1 MADLA
6 PLIRQRFLDANGDPL
21 SGGKLWSYVAGT
33 TTPIQTYTDRSGTS
47 YNTNPI
53 ILDSEG
59 YCDVWLGP
67 GYFKFVLMDANDV
80 TIWTKDNV
88 SLTTNSNESLPSGG
102 LANTFLKKNSEVDFD
117 CAWVSLAKS
126 DVGLGNV
133 DNTSDANK
141 PISTATQTALDLK
154 ANAADLT
161 AHIDDE
167 VAAHQATAIFYDT
180 NVSFLVADNVQQAI
194 DELKGL
200 IDDIEA
206 ADVGYSNATS
216 GLTATN
222 TQAAIDEVVADIAAL
237 DGDDIA
243 YTNVASGLISNNV
256 QDAID
261 ELNDIK
267 VDKSSFAAKGDL
279 LSATAASTPARLA
292 VGSNGQVLTA
302 DSAESTGLKW
312 ASSLTNPMTTQG
324 DLIVGGTSGAA
335 TRLAK
340 GTDGDIF
347 KMVSGSPAW
356 STPTLPTI
364 QRFTSG
370 SGTYTT
376 PAGVKYIKVKMV
388 GGGGGGAGGGTS
400 AGTAATAGGSTTF
413 GSSLLTA
420 GGGAAGGWATTSG
433 VAGGS
438 PTVNSPAVALVS
450 VSGGRGGASS
460 FNGSNTNL
468 YPAPVDGGVSFF
480 GGSGNGGGPN
490 TAGQAALV
498 NTGSGGG
505 GGNTNN
511 TTANYSGSGGGAGAY
526 IEAIITS
533 PSSSYSYAVGAAGSA
548 GGAGSNGFAGGAG
561 GSGIIIV
568 EEYYQ

>member
-6 PLIRQRFLDANGDPL
+6 PLIRQRFFDANGEPL

-47 YNTNPI
+47 FNTNPI

-102 LANTFLKKNSEVDFD
+102 LANTFLKKNTEVDFD
-117 CAWVSLAKS
+117 CGWVSLAKS

-154 ANAADLT
+154 ADESALIDHISAGESL
-161 AHIDDE
+161 AHPALSIS
-167 VAAHQATAIFYDT
+167 YDT
-180 NVSFLVADNVQQAI
+180 SVTGLTSTNAQQAI
-194 DELKGL
+194 DEVKNLMDSL
-200 IDDIEA
+200 DASDID
-206 ADVGYSNATS
+206 YSNATS
-216 GLTATN
+216 GLTATD

-261 ELNDIK
+261 EVNDIK
-267 VDKSSFAAKGDL
+267 VDKSFFVAKGDL

-324 DLIVGGTSGAA
+324 DLIVGGTSGAT

-340 GTDGDIF
+340 GADGDIF
-347 KMVSGSPAW
+347 KMVSGNPVW

-364 QRFTSG
+364 QKFTSG

-376 PAGVKYIKVKMV
+376 PSGVKYIKVELV
-388 GGGGGGAGGGTS
+388 GGGGGGAGSGTS
-400 AGTAATAGGSTTF
+400 GAGNGGAGGNTTF
-413 GSSLLTA
+413 GTSLLSASGGGAGLTTNGG
-420 GGGAAGGWATTSG
+420 GGGAASLGSGPSGLAISGGSGQGDIQNGLGFFPVGGQGGSSAYGGGGGGGAPG
-433 VAGGS
+433 VAGKAGS
-438 PTVNSPAVALVS
+438 
-450 VSGGRGGASS
+450 
-460 FNGSNTNL
+460 TN
-468 YPAPVDGGVSFF
+468 
-480 GGSGNGGGPN
+480 
-490 TAGQAALV
+490 
-498 NTGSGGG
+498 SGGG
-505 GGNTNN
+505 GGGGGAPLNGN
-511 TTANYSGSGGGAGAY
+511 SGGGGGAGGFVRAL
-526 IEAIITS
+526 ILG
-533 PSSSYSYAVGAAGSA
+533 PSATYSYSVGASGTAGAAGAS
-548 GGAGSNGFAGGAG
+548 GFAGGAG
-561 GSGIIIV
+561 GSGVIIV